1 MYDVVII
8 GAGVAGTMIAREL
21 SRYQLKLLMVDRQN
35 DVGNETT
42 AANSAIIHAGYDALS
57 TKLKGKFN
65 APGNA
70 MFDQICEELN
80 VPFKRIGSLVVAF
93 DEKDRAK
100 LQELY
105 ENGLRNHVPD
115 MKIIERDEVLEM
127 EPNLNSSICC
137 ALYAPTAG
145 IIEPWELAAAASEN
159 AQDNGAELSLETEVK
174 DIKKLQDG
182 SYRVITNRGE
192 VDTQYIINCAGV
204 YADKINNMVTEPYF
218 QIRPRRGN
226 YFVLD
231 KDTNFINHII
241 FQCPTEKGKGVL
253 ITPTVHGNILIGPD
267 SEFVDDKDSMATDAE
282 RLHYVKETALLTSTS
297 IPFHK
302 IIRSY
307 AGLRA
312 TSDRGDFIIE
322 EAKGAKGF
330 INVAGFESPG
340 LSAIPAVAKYV
351 VQLLESITGGLIA
364 KENFNPIRRK
374 VIRFIDLTE
383 EEKKLLIKRNPAYG
397 KIVCRCETVTEGEI
411 IDAIHRGARSVKAVK
426 KRTRSGSGRCQGGFC
441 GPRVVEILARE
452 LGKSM
457 KDIPYDH
464 SKAYILTEETKRFD
478 NQKR

>member
-1 MYDVVII
+1 
-8 GAGVAGTMIAREL
+8 
-21 SRYQLKLLMVDRQN
+21 
-35 DVGNETT
+35 
-42 AANSAIIHAGYDALS
+42 
-57 TKLKGKFN
+57 
-65 APGNA
+65 
-70 MFDQICEELN
+70 
-80 VPFKRIGSLVVAF
+80 
-93 DEKDRAK
+93 
-100 LQELY
+100 
-105 ENGLRNHVPD
+105 
-115 MKIIERDEVLEM
+115 
-127 EPNLNSSICC
+127 
-137 ALYAPTAG
+137 
-145 IIEPWELAAAASEN
+145 
-159 AQDNGAELSLETEVK
+159 
-174 DIKKLQDG
+174 
-182 SYRVITNRGE
+182 
-192 VDTQYIINCAGV
+192 
-204 YADKINNMVTEPYF
+204 
-218 QIRPRRGN
+218 
-226 YFVLD
+226 
-231 KDTNFINHII
+231 
-241 FQCPTEKGKGVL
+241 
-253 ITPTVHGNILIGPD
+253 
-267 SEFVDDKDSMATDAE
+267 E

-441 GPRVVEILARE
+441 GPRVVEILAR
-452 LGKSM
+452 
-457 KDIPYDH
+457 
-464 SKAYILTEETKRFD
+464 
-478 NQKR
+478 